1 MFSFNSWIQPVIGEA
16 AGAVTEQPHILAGAL
31 VQLLSRDEE
40 LPARW
45 LSATFAREVQADRA
59 DLRTITSLAGLR
71 SISRESGVGG
81 PFRAAV
87 AGLTRDPAHVAV
99 AVRHL
104 EILHGQALPPWS
116 DLVRRGVPPG
126 FAEADAAL
134 WFG

>member
-1 MFSFNSWIQPVIGEA
+1 MYSFEPWIQPVIGEA
-16 AGAVTEQPHILAGAL
+16 AGAVTEQPHVLAGAL
-31 VQLLSRDEE
+31 VQLLGRDDE

-45 LSATFAREVQADRA
+45 LSPSFAREVQADRA

-71 SISRESGVGG
+71 SISRESTVGS

-87 AGLTRDPAHVAV
+87 AGLTRDPVHVAV
-99 AVRHL
+99 AIRHL
-104 EILHGQALPPWS
+104 EILHGQALPTWS

-126 FAEADAAL
+126 FAPADAAL

>member
-1 MFSFNSWIQPVIGEA
+1 MFSFDPWIQPVIGEA

-31 VQLLSRDEE
+31 IQLLGRDDE

-45 LSATFAREVQADRA
+45 LSPAFAREVQADRA
-59 DLRTITSLAGLR
+59 DLRTIISLAALR
-71 SISRESGVGG
+71 AISRESNVGS

-99 AVRHL
+99 AIRHL
-104 EILHGQALPPWS
+104 EILHGHSIPPWS
-116 DLVRRGVPPG
+116 DLVRRGVQPG
-126 FAEADAAL
+126 FAAADAAL

>member
-1 MFSFNSWIQPVIGEA
+1 MYSFDSWIQPVIEVA

-31 VQLLSRDEE
+31 VQLLARDEE
-40 LPARW
+40 VPARW
-45 LSATFAREVQADRA
+45 QSPSFAREVQADRA

-71 SISRESGVGG
+71 SLSRESVAGS
-81 PFRAAV
+81 PFRSAV
-87 AGLTRDPAHVAV
+87 AALTRDSAHVAV
-99 AVRHL
+99 AIRHL

-126 FAEADAAL
+126 FAAADAAL